1 MRVPWHTG
9 ATAADEKVKVA
20 TIVGLQHMVHIQAL
34 VAAAG
39 MTASRFI
46 RHFKAATGVTPGAYR
61 LNLRINGTHCLLAQG
76 HNLADAAH
84 HMGFA
89 DQAHMQRAFKT
100 YHSLTPG
107 NYAAAQD

>member
-1 MRVPWHTG
+1 MCSIHRAGELAQLHAKPHASTS
-9 ATAADEKVKVA
+9 T
-20 TIVGLQHMVHIQAL
+20 QAL

-107 NYAAAQD
+107 MYAAAQA